1 MTLCK
6 KLIIAVSTLFLATS
20 ASADS
25 AGNRD
30 KSTVLLGLT
39 PVGIHAATLGAPP
52 VTIGLFGKKWLG
64 ADCMIGIDMGS
75 KSYTA
80 TSGTAEASAT
90 YSNQGLYGRYFL
102 GNSFNIYAGYHMRNY
117 SATATATSGSATSTV
132 TLDAKASVLNL
143 GLGNHWM
150 MDWGL
155 YLGADWVLAGAA
167 LSKSTNATVTSSSGG
182 GVSTAKA
189 DVEKIGDLVNAFAA
203 AAGFAVFT
211 IGFAF

>member
-132 TLDAKASVLNL
+132 TLDAKASVLTL

-150 MDWGL
+150 MDW
-155 YLGADWVLAGAA
+155 VLAGIA
-167 LSKSTNATVTSSSGG
+167 LSKSTTATVTSSSGG

-189 DVEKIGDLVNAFAA
+189 DVEKIGDAVNAVSA

>member
-132 TLDAKASVLNL
+132 TLDAKASVLTL

-150 MDWGL
+150 MDW
-155 YLGADWVLAGAA
+155 VLAGTA

-189 DVEKIGDLVNAFAA
+189 DVEKIGDAVNAVSA

>member
-1 MTLCK
+1 MGK
-6 KLIIAVSTLFLATS
+6 EWMV
-20 ASADS
+20 
-25 AGNRD
+25 
-30 KSTVLLGLT
+30 GL
-39 PVGIHAATLGAPP
+39 
-52 VTIGLFGKKWLG
+52 
-64 ADCMIGIDMGS
+64 DMGS
-75 KSYTA
+75 KSYSA
-80 TSGTAEASAT
+80 TSGTATASAT
-90 YSNQGLYGRYFL
+90 YSSQGLYGRYFL

-155 YLGADWVLAGAA
+155 YLGADWVLAGTA

-189 DVEKIGDLVNAFAA
+189 DVEKIGDAMNAVSA

>member
-6 KLIIAVSTLFLATS
+6 TLIIAVSTLFLATS

-39 PVGIHAATLGAPP
+39 PVGIHGATIGAPP
-52 VTIGLFGKKWLG
+52 FTVGAFLGKEWMVGL
-64 ADCMIGIDMGS
+64 DMGS
-75 KSYTA
+75 KSYSA
-80 TSGTAEASAT
+80 TSGTATAT
-90 YSNQGLYGRYFL
+90 ATASNQGLYGRYFL
-102 GNSFNIYAGYHMRNY
+102 GNSFNLSAGYHMRNY

-182 GVSTAKA
+182 GVSAAKA
-189 DVEKIGDLVNAFAA
+189 DVEKIGDVVNVVSA
-203 AAGFAVFT
+203 AAGFVVFT